1 MHSIRRECRL
11 LNISKALSLESK
23 IEIHT
28 LQLFINF
35 FFFEKISK
43 YILLD
48 IHYIQEKSFFAPFM
62 LKLYQELMRLYLF
75 ETYHNWL
82 LLLNIPFKLQL
93 I

>member
-1 MHSIRRECRL
+1 MVL
-11 LNISKALSLESK
+11 KALNLESK

-28 LQLFINF
+28 LQLFVF
-35 FFFEKISK
+35 FYKFFSFFEKISK

-48 IHYIQEKSFFAPFM
+48 IHYIQEENLFLFNKRIM
-62 LKLYQELMRLYLF
+62 LKLYQELMRLF
-75 ETYHNWL
+75 EINNNWL